1 MQSHFVFFGSKD
13 SKSRP
18 EPTDLEKRA
27 KIDRNN
33 PTAPFSRFVGN
44 DRAVKK
50 LQVAAYKALGHP
62 NHMMRDLSFA
72 IYGPASAGKT
82 TLARLYA
89 ETVQLPFLEVSPKSL
104 KTADD
109 LFDQIKVV
117 LKDAGIPLVEGK
129 TNHYKLPPIVIF
141 IDEVHALVDSVVQGL
156 LKATE
161 YNDAIL
167 ATESGKVLD
176 CYAATWM
183 IATTDEGKLFDAFRT
198 RFSPVQLK
206 YLTKDE
212 LSKIVHKAHPDLTSE
227 VCGIVAHYNSRVPRK
242 ALEFARYMKL
252 VREMDKSIDWS
263 EIAQQ
268 VAEDEGIDKFGMS
281 EVHFKVLKS
290 LATGPVAQS
299 RMTTVVGRKIDEVE
313 KFIMPWL
320 MTETDDQPALVGVS
334 RRGYVLTDAGRE
346 QLSLRG
352 IDTAIAA

>member
-1 MQSHFVFFGSKD
+1 
-13 SKSRP
+13 
-18 EPTDLEKRA
+18 
-27 KIDRNN
+27 
-33 PTAPFSRFVGN
+33 
-44 DRAVKK
+44 
-50 LQVAAYKALGHP
+50 
-62 NHMMRDLSFA
+62 
-72 IYGPASAGKT
+72 
-82 TLARLYA
+82 
-89 ETVQLPFLEVSPKSL
+89 
-104 KTADD
+104 
-109 LFDQIKVV
+109 
-117 LKDAGIPLVEGK
+117 
-129 TNHYKLPPIVIF
+129 
-141 IDEVHALVDSVVQGL
+141 
-156 LKATE
+156 
-161 YNDAIL
+161 
-167 ATESGKVLD
+167 
-176 CYAATWM
+176 M

-206 YLTKDE
+206 YLTKNE
-212 LSKIVHKAHPDLTSE
+212 LSKIVHKANPDLTSE

-320 MTETDDQPALVGVS
+320 LTETDDQPALVGVS

-352 IDTAIAA
+352 IAIAA

>member
-1 MQSHFVFFGSKD
+1 MQSHFVFFGPKD
-13 SKSRP
+13 SKARP
-18 EPTDLEKRA
+18 EPTDAEKRA

-33 PTAPFSRFVGN
+33 PAAPFSRFIGN

-62 NHMMRDLSFA
+62 YHMMRDLSFA

-104 KTADD
+104 KTVDD
-109 LFDQIKVV
+109 LFDQISVV
-117 LKDAGIPLVEGK
+117 LKDAGIPLVECK
-129 TNHYKLPPIVIF
+129 TNHYKLPPMVIF

-161 YNDAIL
+161 YNDSIL
-167 ATESGKVLD
+167 VTESGKVLD

-206 YLTKDE
+206 YLTKNE
-212 LSKIVHKAHPDLTSE
+212 LSKIVHKANPDLTSE

-252 VREMDKSIDWS
+252 VREMDNSLDWR
-263 EIAQQ
+263 EVAQQ

-320 MTETDDQPALVGVS
+320 LTETDDQPALVGVS

-352 IDTAIAA
+352 IAIAA

>member
-1 MQSHFVFFGSKD
+1 MQSHFVFFGPKD
-13 SKSRP
+13 SKARP
-18 EPTDLEKRA
+18 EPTDAEKRA

-33 PTAPFSRFVGN
+33 SAAPFSRFIGN

-62 NHMMRDLSFA
+62 YHMMRDLSFA

-104 KTADD
+104 KTVDD
-109 LFDQIKVV
+109 LFDQISVV
-117 LKDAGIPLVEGK
+117 LKDAGIPLVECK
-129 TNHYKLPPIVIF
+129 TNHYKLPPMVIF

-167 ATESGKVLD
+167 VTESGKVLD

-206 YLTKDE
+206 YLTKAE

-252 VREMDKSIDWS
+252 VREMDNSLDWR
-263 EIAQQ
+263 EVAQQ

-320 MTETDDQPALVGVS
+320 LTETDDQPALVGVS

-352 IDTAIAA
+352 IAIAA

>member
-1 MQSHFVFFGSKD
+1 MQPHFVFHGKKD
-13 SKSRP
+13 LRGRP
-18 EPTDLEKRA
+18 EPTEAEKRA

-33 PTAPFSRFVGN
+33 PQAPLSRFIGN

-50 LQVAAYKALGHP
+50 LQVAAFKALGHP

-104 KTADD
+104 KTVDD
-109 LFDQIKVV
+109 LFNQINIV
-117 LKDAGIPLVEGK
+117 LRDAGIPLVECK
-129 TNHYKLPPIVIF
+129 PNHYKLPPMVVF

-161 YNDAIL
+161 FSDAVL

-206 YLTKDE
+206 YLTKAE
-212 LSKIVHKAHPDLTSE
+212 LSKIVQKAHGDLSPE
-227 VCGIVAHYNSRVPRK
+227 VCELVAHYNSRVPRK

-252 VREMDKSIDWS
+252 VREMNTSLEWS
-263 EIAQQ
+263 EVAQQ

-299 RMTTVVGRKIDEVE
+299 RMTTVTGRKIEEVE

-352 IDTAIAA
+352 IEAAIAA